1 MEMIRRFGA
10 RVTFLPGWEIPAM
23 IRWLAIGWL
32 ALVAVH
38 PAWGQSWAVKMF
50 AVRQHNFGTVAR
62 GAKAE
67 YAFEFENL
75 YKETIHVAGVRVSC
89 GCTSARV
96 TKATVPSLERSSI
109 LATFNTRSFVGQR
122 GATITVIID
131 QPYYA
136 EVQLRVDGYIRS
148 DVVFDPGEV
157 DFGSVGAG
165 ESAERHIRVAYAG
178 RSSWTIQ
185 DVRSA
190 NEHLEVELSEPQRS
204 PGRVTYDMTVRLK
217 PTAPVGFF
225 QDQLVLVTDDRYQD
239 QVTLAVEGRIVS
251 ALTVANDLVLGTV
264 RQGETVTRNLVVRG
278 RQPFRITG
286 IECDDDRFECS
297 ADSESKR
304 LHVVKVK
311 FQAGKE
317 PGDFR
322 NIITV
327 ETDLP
332 GEHKCQTVVTGTV
345 R

>member
-1 MEMIRRFGA
+1 MTRC
-10 RVTFLPGWEIPAM
+10 
-23 IRWLAIGWL
+23 LAIVWL
-32 ALVAVH
+32 ALAAIH
-38 PAWGQSWAVKMF
+38 PAWGQSWATKMF
-50 AVRQHNFGTVAR
+50 PVRQHDFGTVAR

-89 GCTSARV
+89 GCTSAHV
-96 TKATVPSLERSSI
+96 TKATVPSLEKSSI

-157 DFGSVGAG
+157 DFGSVGTG
-165 ESAERHIRVAYAG
+165 ESVERHIRVVYAG
-178 RSSWTIQ
+178 RSNWTIQ

-204 PGRVTYDMTVRLK
+204 PGRVTYGMTVRLK

-225 QDQLVLVTDDRYQD
+225 QDQLVLITDDRYQD
-239 QVTLAVEGRIVS
+239 QVTLAVQGRVVS

-264 RQGETVTRNLVVRG
+264 RHGETVTRNLVVRG
-278 RQPFRITG
+278 KQPFRITG
-286 IECDDDRFECS
+286 IECDDDRLECS
-297 ADSESKR
+297 TDSQSKR
-304 LHVVKVK
+304 LHVVAVK
-311 FQAGKE
+311 FQAGEE

-322 NIITV
+322 STITV
-327 ETDLP
+327 QTDLP
-332 GEHKCQTVVTGTV
+332 GERKCQTVVTGTV
-345 R
+345 H